1 MSEFIKLE
9 NVTFRYNE
17 AATEENI
24 LKNINLSISKGEFVT
39 IMGANG
45 SGKSTLLKHLNALL
59 TPSGGCVFVDGI
71 DTKNEKKIAKI
82 RSKVGIV
89 LQNPDNQIVSSV
101 VEDDVAFGPENLGIA
116 PSEIR
121 ARVEAALTMVDLLKF
136 RAANTNSLSG
146 GQKQR
151 LAIAGVLAMNP
162 DCILLDEPT
171 SMLDPAG
178 QKEIL
183 KILQK
188 LNKENKITIVLVS
201 HSVNE
206 AAISDR
212 VIILEKGSV
221 ASDLPPKDLLGSP
234 ATMKKFGL
242 EPPETTSLM
251 LGLANKGLGVNTS
264 FFFVGGGGGEDM
276 RLFKTEKWRKF
287 LGVLKLRPKKPS
299 PELYFTAKPG

>member
-221 ASDLPPKDLLGSP
+221 ASDLPPKDLIGSP

-242 EPPETTSLM
+242 EPPETTALM

-264 FFFVGGGGGEDM
+264 FFLVEECVAEIM
-276 RLFKTEKWRKF
+276 RLFKAEKC
-287 LGVLKLRPKKPS
+287 
-299 PELYFTAKPG
+299 